1 MRTTFRTLLAL
12 MCCTLALG
20 VHAQAAHWQ
29 VNIYD
34 YQYDMT
40 AYVALTTDGQ
50 PVTDYSDYEIA
61 AFCGNEC
68 RGVAT
73 IQSYTKDNQQVP
85 YAYLRIR
92 SNAADAAAE
101 TITFKVYVKSANME
115 VAVENTSV
123 SFVANSVQGL
133 PSAPLVLDFT
143 PFMPGDA
150 DGDGEVTVFDLVSLM
165 DYIAEGSADGI
176 NIAAADFNGDGE
188 VDIFDLVEMMDYI
201 SNQ

>member
-12 MCCTLALG
+12 VCCTLALG

-133 PSAPLVLDFT
+133 PSEPFVLDFT

-150 DGDGEVTVFDLVSLM
+150 DGDGEITVNDVVMAINASLGNPP
-165 DYIAEGSADGI
+165 A
-176 NIAAADFNGDGE
+176 NFIAAAADMDGDGE
-188 VDIFDLVEMMDYI
+188 ITVNDIVMLI
-201 SNQ
+201 QLSLQ